1 MGYNIREDQLPGLKK
16 YKYQSNDK
24 SILSRYVLGPYW
36 WKQVI
41 KLFPIWMA

>member
-1 MGYNIREDQLPGLKK
+1 MGYIRHEQLPKLRE
-16 YKYQSNDK
+16 YKYSSDDK

-41 KLFPIWMA
+41 KLFPLSMA